1 MSVLTIQR
9 LAQETVRDADLILIR
24 WQEAMGRGDFEP
36 KDVSSVIDAL
46 LDLRQASALAC
57 GYERD

>member
-1 MSVLTIQR
+1 